1 MINKQYSREFARL
14 NVEPPRPSGP
24 QLFDPYFRVDE
35 AGKVRVNWKKVL
47 LGLGELIAR
56 LAWMWLKAKRNAQE
70 GEKDANGD
78 IWY

>member
-1 MINKQYSREFARL
+1 MINRQYSKELTRL
-14 NVEPPRPSGP
+14 RQIDERGGI

-56 LAWMWLKAKRNAQE
+56 LAWMWLKAKRNAQK
-70 GEKDANGD
+70 GKKDANGD